1 MHELGIAAEARR
13 RARAGLPE
21 PALRLA
27 RVELAVGE
35 LSGVEPDLLR
45 FAWEAVTAGGPD
57 EGCVL
62 VVEWCP
68 ARQVCDACGEAAARP
83 AHAWL
88 RECPRCAKPLR
99 IEGGMELDLLRVE
112 AEPVAAPDGTESTA

>member
-13 RARAGLPE
+13 RARAGLPD

-27 RVELAVGE
+27 RVHLAVGE
-35 LSGVEPDLLR
+35 LSAVEPDLLR

-57 EGCVL
+57 EGCAL
-62 VVEWCP
+62 EIEWCP

-83 AHAWL
+83 AHEWL
-88 RECPRCAKPLR
+88 RECPRCARPLR
-99 IEGGMELDLLRVE
+99 IEGGMELDLVRVE
-112 AEPVAAPDGTESTA
+112 AVDTSAPRETHA

>member
-1 MHELGIAAEARR
+1 MHELGIAAEAWR

-21 PALRLA
+21 AGLRLA
-27 RVELAVGE
+27 RVRLAVGE

-57 EGCVL
+57 EGCAL
-62 VVEWCP
+62 DVEWCP

-83 AHAWL
+83 AAAWL

-99 IEGGMELDLLRVE
+99 LEGGMELDLVRLE
-112 AEPVAAPDGTESTA
+112 AEPASAPRESHA